1 MRTDGAII
9 TNAGQE
15 LLSYALANNK
25 QVNFTKVKLG
35 KGDVNTFDEAK
46 KLTDVVSFY
55 KQIPITSIARN
66 NAGVVRIRSSF
77 TNADFPLQVVLKEIG
92 VFAVVEGK
100 SEVLFGYVND
110 GEGESFPP
118 GSSGNIVERVRDIY
132 VGVSTNTQVTA
143 VVDRSVVYATIYDL
157 DEEIAKCAKKIT
169 RVNPGNGIHGG
180 GTLGEDITVSIKSND
195 TSINLDATNGITLK
209 KTTSWLNDTAQ
220 LFTAKGALNLFNTLT
235 TNFTDA
241 INTAKEALRLDI
253 SKKVSKSGD
262 TMTDNLNISPDGKGV
277 TFYGGG
283 KITKKIG
290 QGLAID
296 MANSTFM
303 TIDSLGEMKVKVD
316 DTGEIWANGG
326 TQIVY
331 NAKNRPI
338 VDTEENNSNKIL
350 SAKGALN
357 LKNWLVSNYTTLM
370 NNIRDTLTNMIN
382 TKTPHG
388 GYSQTTQ
395 QLKNEVDT
403 KVGITT
409 VANHTEQQIKDLPTG
424 IYQCSQ
430 CIIGTY
436 NGEDIYPYGTM
447 QVYKQGSQS
456 IQIYTTYYSQI
467 AKNIYGTFM
476 RRTDDNGA
484 FREFY
489 KVYDSAQKPTP
500 SDIGA
505 VSKTGDTMTENL
517 NISGDDKYVAFHDG
531 NKIGKKSGQGLSFF
545 FNQSGFIT
553 FDTYDGIAL
562 KLDKYGILT
571 KGNGDRYISENITSN
586 GNVIN
591 FNTDGT
597 FLNFMGC
604 TFGKKVGTGMTM
616 KFADRVQNFQFEDRN
631 GYKTLDISED
641 GTLRKFYN
649 NGVNAYNY
657 MHDGNIKTDYGKS
670 TEILWSGNLTTG
682 NFVLSKPYDQFDA
695 ICFVGGEN
703 IVGRRYSNVI
713 PSVEL
718 NSGSLEILGLPSYSS
733 GSNFSCWQGSFS
745 ADKRT
750 FVTGSETGTILAVYG
765 IKYGV

>member
-1 MRTDGAII
+1 MSKLKKIKNGEYIGGDKYTITPEASGKSKVVFNPDSVITEPTPVGAEVLNEMQLNGTYTLNTNRIIDGQKEVYIATLEGFTEFDNPDLNLILKI
-9 TNAGQE
+9 N
-15 LLSYALANNK
+15 SNNSSNN
-25 QVNFTKVKLG
+25 VYLRLNNI
-35 KGDVNTFDEAK
+35 D
-46 KLTDVVSFY
+46 Y
-55 KQIPITSIARN
+55 QILNCGIGNLISGR
-66 NAGVVRIRSSF
+66 F
-77 TNADFPLQVVLKEIG
+77 TNAKKEGNFIKLLSL
-92 VFAVVEGK
+92 EK
-100 SEVLFGYVND
+100 TDLTENDSNKLF
-110 GEGESFPP
+110 S
-118 GSSGNIVERVRDIY
+118 
-132 VGVSTNTQVTA
+132 
-143 VVDRSVVYATIYDL
+143 
-157 DEEIAKCAKKIT
+157 
-169 RVNPGNGIHGG
+169 
-180 GTLGEDITVSIKSND
+180 
-195 TSINLDATNGITLK
+195 
-209 KTTSWLNDTAQ
+209 
-220 LFTAKGALNLFNTLT
+220 AKGALNLFNTLT

-241 INTAKEALRLDI
+241 INVAKEALRLDI

-447 QVYKQGSQS
+447 QVYKQGAQS

-553 FDTYDGIAL
+553 FDTYDGVAL

-571 KGNGDRYISENITSN
+571 KGNGNRYISENITSN

-657 MHDGNIKTDYGKS
+657 MHDGNIKANYGKS
-670 TEILWSGNLTTG
+670 TEILWSGNLTAG
-682 NFVLSKPYDQFDA
+682 NFTLSKPYDQFDA

-713 PSVEL
+713 PSMEL